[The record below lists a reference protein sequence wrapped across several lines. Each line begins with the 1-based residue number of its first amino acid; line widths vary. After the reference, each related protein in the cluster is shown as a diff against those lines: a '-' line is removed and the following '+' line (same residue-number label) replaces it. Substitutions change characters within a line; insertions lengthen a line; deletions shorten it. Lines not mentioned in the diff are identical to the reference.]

1 MKNAYNN
8 EYNKIK
14 GDLFMKLK
22 KSIWLQ
28 TTIVGGILVFLS
40 AFCIGLGGV
49 ADWIPSGKNHGVRF
63 GLKAAISEYGAVW
76 AGRNN
81 GKCALIMIGCII
93 MAVLFAILCSIFLAK
108 KKKYFGFIG
117 MVVDILAILF
127 FPFTVILA
135 NQLIN
140 AGAMTPV
147 PMWIIL
153 IAVLA
158 LFVGQFEA
166 TVGLL
171 LSPAIGAA
179 DAQEEAEEKPVEEE
193 KPVFDEEAA
202 RRVADEEIKKAIAA
216 RESNEVKPLSEEEI
230 KKIVDEAIAAHVEEL
245 HTEYVEEETPAEEPK
260 EEEPAEEAEETSEE
274 TEIEED
280 PFGKLRAKKRASFET
295 RLKKSDADLR
305 HKYYDLR
312 DYIKSYGVNNRIS
325 IPGDTFSAHRER
337 LVFLTITG
345 KHMKA
350 YFALDPK
357 DYEKSP
363 IPVEGVDTKKFQD
376 VPTCL
381 RIKSD
386 LSFRRAQKLADDL
399 MAKKGLVKKEEDKPE
414 QAAK

>member
-1 MKNAYNN
+1 MA
-8 EYNKIK
+8 
-14 GDLFMKLK
+14 
-22 KSIWLQ
+22 
-28 TTIVGGILVFLS
+28 
-40 AFCIGLGGV
+40 
-49 ADWIPSGKNHGVRF
+49 
-63 GLKAAISEYGAVW
+63 
-76 AGRNN
+76 
-81 GKCALIMIGCII
+81 GCII
-93 MAVLFAILCSIFLAK
+93 LAVLFAILCSIFLAK

-117 MVVDILAILF
+117 MVIEVLGILF

-140 AGAMTPV
+140 AGAMTPT

-153 IAVLA
+153 ISVLA

-166 TVGLL
+166 MVGLL
-171 LSPAIGAA
+171 LSPAHCAA

-202 RRVADEEIKKAIAA
+202 RRVADEEIKKALAA
-216 RESNEVKPLSEEEI
+216 RESNEVKRLSEEEI

-245 HTEYVEEETPAEEPK
+245 HTEYVEEETPTEEPK
-260 EEEPAEEAEETSEE
+260 EEESVEEAEETSEE
-274 TEIEED
+274 TEDEED

-312 DYIKSYGVNNRIS
+312 DYIKSYGATNRIS

-386 LSFRRAQKLADDL
+386 LSFRRAQKLVDDL
-399 MAKKGLVKKEEDKPE
+399 MTKKGLVKKEEDKPE
-414 QAAK
+414 EAAK

>member
-1 MKNAYNN
+1 
-8 EYNKIK
+8 
-14 GDLFMKLK
+14 MKLK

-49 ADWIPSGKNHGVRF
+49 ADWIPGGKNNGIRF
-63 GLKAAISEYGAVW
+63 GLKAAIDEYSAVW
-76 AGRNN
+76 AGHSN
-81 GKCALIMIGCII
+81 GKCALIMAACII
-93 MAVLFAILCSIFLAK
+93 LAVMFAILCSIFLAK
-108 KKKYFGFIG
+108 NKKYFGFIG

-140 AGAMTPV
+140 AKAMTPA

-153 IAVLA
+153 IAILA

-171 LSPAIGAA
+171 LAPAHGVA
-179 DAQEEAEEKPVEEE
+179 DAQEETEEKPAEEE
-193 KPVFDEEAA
+193 KPVFDEETA
-202 RRVADEEIKKAIAA
+202 RHVADEEIKKALAA
-216 RESNEVKPLSEEEI
+216 RESNEIKPLSEEEI
-230 KKIVDEAIAAHVEEL
+230 KKIVEEAIAAHVEEL

-260 EEEPAEEAEETSEE
+260 EEEPAAEETEE
-274 TEIEED
+274 NGEEDESEED
-280 PFGKLRAKKRASFET
+280 PFGKLRTKKRASFET

-312 DYIKSYGVNNRIS
+312 DYIKSYGASNRIS

-386 LSFRRAQKLADDL
+386 LSFRRAQKLVDDL
-399 MAKKGLVKKEEDKPE
+399 MAKKGLVKKEEAKPE
-414 QAAK
+414 EAAK

>member
-1 MKNAYNN
+1 
-8 EYNKIK
+8 
-14 GDLFMKLK
+14 MKLK

-40 AFCIGLGGV
+40 AFMIGLGGV
-49 ADWIPSGKNHGVRF
+49 ADWIPGGKNNGIRY
-63 GLKAAISEYGAVW
+63 GLKAAIDEYGAVW
-76 AGRNN
+76 AGQSN
-81 GKCALIMIGCII
+81 GKCALIMLGCILLA
-93 MAVLFAILCSIFLAK
+93 AVFAILCTLFLAS

-117 MVVDILAILF
+117 MVVVLLAILF
-127 FPFTVILA
+127 FPFTVILS

-140 AGAMTPV
+140 AKMMSPG
-147 PMWIIL
+147 PMWTVL
-153 IAVLA
+153 IALLA
-158 LFVGQFEA
+158 LFAGQFEA
-166 TVGLL
+166 TVGIL
-171 LSPAIGAA
+171 LSPAHGVAVA
-179 DAQEEAEEKPVEEE
+179 SEEVEEKPAEEE

-202 RRVADEEIKKAIAA
+202 RRVADEEIKKALAVRDDKGA
-216 RESNEVKPLSEEEI
+216 KPLSEEEI
-230 KKIVDEAIAAHVEEL
+230 KKIVDEAIAAHVEDL
-245 HTEYVEEETPAEEPK
+245 HTEYVEEETPTEEPK
-260 EEEPAEEAEETSEE
+260 EEEPVAEEAEETDEE
-274 TEIEED
+274 AEGEED

-312 DYIKSYGVNNRIS
+312 DYIKSYGANNRIS

-386 LSFRRAQKLADDL
+386 LSFRRAQKLVDDL
-399 MAKKGLVKKEEDKPE
+399 MAKKGLVKKEETKPE
-414 QAAK
+414 EVAK